1 MHPILRNILALVAG
15 IILGSIVN
23 MGLINVSGYIIP
35 PPEGIDNTTMEGL
48 QQAMSRFEP
57 KHFLFPFLAHALG
70 TLTGAW
76 LVARLAVSYKFAFAM
91 AIGLLFLAGGIY
103 MVMLLPSPVWFNTL
117 DLGAAYLPMAL
128 LGWWLAVR
136 KSHQ

>member
-1 MHPILRNILALVAG
+1 MTIILRNIFALVTG
-15 IILGSIVN
+15 TVIGSVVN
-23 MGLINVSGYIIP
+23 MSLISISGYIIP
-35 PPEGIDNTTMEGL
+35 PPEGIDNTSMEGL
-48 QQAMSRFEP
+48 QQAMKLFEP

-76 LVARLAVSYKFAFAM
+76 LVARLAISYKFALAM
-91 AIGLLFLAGGIY
+91 GIGILFLAGGIY
-103 MVMLLPSPVWFNTL
+103 MVILLPSPVWFNTL

-136 KSHQ
+136 KSH